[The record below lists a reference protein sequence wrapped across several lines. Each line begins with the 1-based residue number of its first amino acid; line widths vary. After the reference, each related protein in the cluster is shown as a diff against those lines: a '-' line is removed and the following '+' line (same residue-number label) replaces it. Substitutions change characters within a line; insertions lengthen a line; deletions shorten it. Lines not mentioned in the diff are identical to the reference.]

1 MRTEKLSTVLGCPID
16 KIHSVGGGCIGDS
29 VIAKTQYG
37 DIYFVKSYSGKVEM
51 IKAEYEGLSEL
62 AKASVIRIPEV
73 IYHDSDLLILEY
85 IEQGIP
91 VKGFWENFGRAFAHL
106 HQYRSELYGFTA
118 DNFIGST
125 PQINNQSEKWTD
137 FFFQYRIRFQA
148 KLAVKN
154 GFADSSLLNKIDKL
168 EKICIPLI
176 DDVNIVP
183 SLLHGDLW
191 SGNYLVDSA
200 GAPVLI
206 DPAVYYGDREADL
219 AMTKLFGSF
228 GSDFY
233 RAYNETFPLLPGYS
247 ERENLYKLYHILN
260 HLNLFGPGYSSQV
273 NSLINFYL

>member
-1 MRTEKLSTVLGCPID
+1 MAAQGLQYNCTPLAYRRMGLAIIFCMAAKGLLSWPCN
-16 KIHSVGGGCIGDS
+16 
-29 VIAKTQYG
+29 
-37 DIYFVKSYSGKVEM
+37 
-51 IKAEYEGLSEL
+51 
-62 AKASVIRIPEV
+62 
-73 IYHDSDLLILEY
+73 SD
-85 IEQGIP
+85 
-91 VKGFWENFGRAFAHL
+91 
-106 HQYRSELYGFTA
+106 
-118 DNFIGST
+118 
-125 PQINNQSEKWTD
+125 
-137 FFFQYRIRFQA
+137 
-148 KLAVKN
+148 
-154 GFADSSLLNKIDKL
+154 DKL
-168 EKICIPLI
+168 EKICTQLI

-260 HLNLFGPGYSSQV
+260 HLNLFGTGYSSQV